1 VGVRADLDT
10 EPRPPGNNTR
20 FHIQSK
26 LSANIITILH
36 HGGKF
41 LKICVL
47 SHPFHFRTGI

>member
-1 VGVRADLDT
+1 VGPRAGLDT
-10 EPRPPGNNTR
+10 EPRPGNNTR
-20 FHIQSK
+20 FNIQSE
-26 LSANIITILH
+26 LSVNIITILH